1 MRAREHTFRPRP
13 LELVT
18 PRAMFTDRAA
28 AGRALARLLGAYRSQ
43 PGVIVLGL
51 AHAGVPV
58 AREVAN
64 YLGAPIGVVVARKVG
79 VPGIEEVAL
88 GAVAEGS
95 HRVIADAIAW
105 YLGVP
110 QRIVDRLM
118 ERERLELE
126 RRAAMYR
133 ATLRSFDLRARTVI
147 IVDDGLATGATMR
160 AAIRSVRDRRPARI
174 VAAVPVAAPPSAEEV
189 RAEVDELVVV
199 STPTR
204 FNAISAS
211 YESYAPVTDDDV
223 LALAGHPGR
232 RVSRYVRDRS
242 DQLGAALTR
251 ADAHGR
257 SVERTIC
264 VPAFD
269 ATVVGELGVPHVSRL
284 ATRWARGSGVRGL
297 VILGSDARGG
307 RNSYAERYLAG
318 RLRLSGYATLRLD
331 LFTREEQGVDKPDAL
346 RRADVE
352 RAASRL
358 AGVCE
363 WAEREGVAGAH
374 RTILAGAGT
383 GASAVL
389 MTASQRTG
397 QTFAVAVRGARVDVA
412 SVAMQNIIAPTLF
425 VVGAD
430 EERAGPVYTDGVDR
444 LGRNAVLVRIPR
456 AGRSFEEPGA
466 LGAAVEHTVG
476 WLLRLDPAKT
486 GSRLVRR
493 LTSK

>member
-1 MRAREHTFRPRP
+1 MRARDHTMRPRP

-18 PRAMFTDRAA
+18 PRAMFPDRAA
-28 AGRALARLLGAYRSQ
+28 GGQALARRLVAYRNR
-43 PGVIVLGL
+43 PGVIVVGL

-58 AREVAN
+58 AREVAD

-95 HRVIADAIAW
+95 HRVIADSIAW

-126 RRAAMYR
+126 RRAAVYR
-133 ATLRSFDLRARTVI
+133 ATLRSFDLRGRTVI

-174 VAAVPVAAPPSAEEV
+174 VAAVPVAARPSAEEV
-189 RAEVDELVVV
+189 RGEVDELVVV

-204 FNAISAS
+204 FSAISTW
-211 YESYAPVTDDDV
+211 YESYAPVSDDDV
-223 LALAGHPGR
+223 LALAGPPGW
-232 RVSRYVRDRS
+232 RVSRYVRDMS
-242 DQLGAALTR
+242 EQLGAALTR
-251 ADAHGR
+251 ADAHER
-257 SVERTIC
+257 PVERTIC
-264 VPAFD
+264 IPAFD

-284 ATRWARGSGVRGL
+284 ATRWARRSGVRGL
-297 VILGSDARGG
+297 VILCSDVRGG

-318 RLRLSGYATLRLD
+318 RLRLSGYATLRVD
-331 LFTREEQGVDKPDAL
+331 LFTREEQGAVDTRDA
-346 RRADVE
+346 RRHADVE
-352 RAASRL
+352 RAAARL

-363 WAEREGVAGAH
+363 WVEREGVAGAH
-374 RTILAGAGT
+374 RTVIAGAGT

-389 MTASQRTG
+389 MTAAQRTG
-397 QTFAVAVRGARVDVA
+397 QTFAVAVRGARVDFA
-412 SVAMQNIIAPTLF
+412 SAALSNITVPTLF

-430 EERAGPVYTDGVDR
+430 EERARPAYSDGVDR
-444 LGRNAVLVRIPR
+444 LSRNAVLVRIPR
-456 AGRSFEEPGA
+456 ATRSFEEPGA

-476 WLLRLDPAKT
+476 WLGRLD
-486 GSRLVRR
+486 SRKRDAD
-493 LTSK
+493 SFDA